1 MPFMIDGGHGV
12 PRRWQEKTAA
22 CPDPVPNVLDTT
34 PDCLQ
39 IAFINNMPDPALEDT
54 EMQFF
59 ELLNVAA
66 GDIPVVLKLYALPE
80 VPRSDRGRQ
89 HINDYYFDVN
99 SLKGARVDGLIITG
113 TEPKRANLRD
123 EPYWASLVDLFEWA
137 ERNTSSTVLS
147 CLAAHASVLHSEGIG
162 RHPLADK
169 HFGVFNYVKP
179 GKHSLTNGTPD
190 VVSIPHSRW
199 NEVQE
204 GALTEC
210 GYSVLTKASE
220 IGVDLFVKEKRNSL
234 FVHFQGHPEY
244 NTNTL
249 MKEFRRDVRR
259 FLTTERETFPSLP
272 HQYFDAEST
281 ALLDKFRENALSHR
295 RVEILD
301 LFPDAEVTR
310 TLQNT
315 WRFSAQCLYSNW
327 LGILASRKADGPRVC
342 TSPSAYGK
350 TTQQSYSIDSAM
362 KRSA

>member
-1 MPFMIDGGHGV
+1 MPLIIDGGHGV
-12 PRRWQEKTAA
+12 PPRWQEKTAA
-22 CPDPVPNVLDTT
+22 GPDTVPKGRETT

-59 ELLNVAA
+59 ELLDAAA
-66 GDIPVVLKLYALPE
+66 GDIPVALKLYALPE
-80 VPRSDRGRQ
+80 VPRSDGGRE

-99 SLKGARVDGLIITG
+99 LLKSARVDGLIITG
-113 TEPKRANLRD
+113 TEPKRPNLRD

-147 CLAAHASVLHSEGIG
+147 CLAAHASVLHSEGIE

-169 HFGVFNYVKP
+169 RFGVLNYVKP
-179 GKHSLTNGTPD
+179 RKHPLTNGTPD

-199 NEVQE
+199 NEVRE

-210 GYSVLTKASE
+210 GYSILTKAPE

-244 NTNTL
+244 NTHTL

-259 FLTTERETFPSLP
+259 FLTAERETFPSLP
-272 HQYFDAEST
+272 HQYFDAKST
-281 ALLDKFRENALSHR
+281 ALLNEFRENALSHR
-295 RVEILD
+295 REELLD
-301 LFPDAEVTR
+301 LFPYAEVTR

-327 LGILASRKADGPRVC
+327 LRILASRKADAPKLRIRPPV
-342 TSPSAYGK
+342 SGK
-350 TTQQSYSIDSAM
+350 TTEQSYRIDSAM